1 MGGGRGDG
9 VRWVGAVV
17 MGFGG
22 WVGGWGSVGGGRGD
36 GVRWVGG
43 GVGFGGW
50 GPW

>member
-1 MGGGRGDG
+1 
-9 VRWVGAVV
+9 

-36 GVRWVGG
+36 GVRWVGA
-43 GVGFGGW
+43 VVMGFGGW